1 MRARAAMSSISIR
14 RCSRTHRAT
23 TWTRTSSGLRT
34 TADGWTSTTTRRPT
48 GKRYGSSSP
57 HRTNARCGLFAGD
70 RATPGEELPGEFC
83 PMKSFVWMVAVS
95 LSLAALPA
103 QAQTAIQPGL
113 WEVTDKTTMEGV
125 QAMPSSSKRVCVK
138 GGEAILERLLYPSP
152 EDFAKHGCTFT
163 PGAKQAGIFK
173 ATTVCPATDH
183 T

>member
-1 MRARAAMSSISIR
+1 
-14 RCSRTHRAT
+14 
-23 TWTRTSSGLRT
+23 
-34 TADGWTSTTTRRPT
+34 
-48 GKRYGSSSP
+48 
-57 HRTNARCGLFAGD
+57 
-70 RATPGEELPGEFC
+70 
-83 PMKSFVWMVAVS
+83 MKSFVWMVAVS

-163 PGAKQAGIFK
+163 PGARQAGIFK
-173 ATTVCPATDH
+173 ATTVCPATDQ
-183 T
+183 TPGVTANAEVSYKSDSYQGLGQLVVKDKAGTTAKGSSVLSGKRVGDC

>member
-1 MRARAAMSSISIR
+1 
-14 RCSRTHRAT
+14 
-23 TWTRTSSGLRT
+23 
-34 TADGWTSTTTRRPT
+34 
-48 GKRYGSSSP
+48 
-57 HRTNARCGLFAGD
+57 
-70 RATPGEELPGEFC
+70 
-83 PMKSFVWMVAVS
+83 MKSFVWMAAVS

-103 QAQTAIQPGL
+103 EAQTAIQPGL

-173 ATTVCPATDH
+173 ATTVCPATDQ
-183 T
+183 TPGVTANAEVSYKSDSYQGLGQLVVKDRAGTTVKGSSVLSGKRVGDC

>member
-1 MRARAAMSSISIR
+1 
-14 RCSRTHRAT
+14 
-23 TWTRTSSGLRT
+23 
-34 TADGWTSTTTRRPT
+34 
-48 GKRYGSSSP
+48 
-57 HRTNARCGLFAGD
+57 
-70 RATPGEELPGEFC
+70 
-83 PMKSFVWMVAVS
+83 MKSFVWMVAVN

-125 QAMPSSSKRVCVK
+125 QTMPSSSKRVCVK

-173 ATTVCPATDH
+173 ATTVCPATDQ
-183 T
+183 TPGVTANAEVSYKSDSYQGLGQLVVKDKAGTTVKGSSVLSGKRVGDC

>member
-1 MRARAAMSSISIR
+1 
-14 RCSRTHRAT
+14 
-23 TWTRTSSGLRT
+23 
-34 TADGWTSTTTRRPT
+34 
-48 GKRYGSSSP
+48 
-57 HRTNARCGLFAGD
+57 
-70 RATPGEELPGEFC
+70 
-83 PMKSFVWMVAVS
+83 MKSFVWMVAVK

-173 ATTVCPATDH
+173 ATTVCPATDQ
-183 T
+183 TPGVTANAEVSYTSDSYQGLGQLVVKDKAGTTAKGSSVLSGKRVGDC

>member
-1 MRARAAMSSISIR
+1 
-14 RCSRTHRAT
+14 
-23 TWTRTSSGLRT
+23 
-34 TADGWTSTTTRRPT
+34 
-48 GKRYGSSSP
+48 
-57 HRTNARCGLFAGD
+57 
-70 RATPGEELPGEFC
+70 
-83 PMKSFVWMVAVS
+83 MKSFVWMVAVS
-95 LSLAALPA
+95 LSLAALAA

-173 ATTVCPATDH
+173 ATTVCPATDQ
-183 T
+183 TPGVTATAEVSYKSDSYQGLGQLVVKDKAGTTAKGSSVLSGKRVGDC

>member
-1 MRARAAMSSISIR
+1 
-14 RCSRTHRAT
+14 
-23 TWTRTSSGLRT
+23 
-34 TADGWTSTTTRRPT
+34 
-48 GKRYGSSSP
+48 
-57 HRTNARCGLFAGD
+57 
-70 RATPGEELPGEFC
+70 
-83 PMKSFVWMVAVS
+83 MKAFVWMVAVS

-103 QAQTAIQPGL
+103 EAQTAIQPGL

-173 ATTVCPATDH
+173 ATTVCPATDQ
-183 T
+183 TPGVTANAEVSYKSDSYQGLGQLVVKDKAGTTVKGSSVLSGKRVGDC